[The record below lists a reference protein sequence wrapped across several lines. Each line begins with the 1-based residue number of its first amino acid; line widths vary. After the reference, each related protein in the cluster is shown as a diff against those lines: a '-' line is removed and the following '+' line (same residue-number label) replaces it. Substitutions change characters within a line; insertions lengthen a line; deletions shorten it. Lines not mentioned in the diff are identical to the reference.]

1 MTAISKE
8 EAVVQ
13 AVVQDVVQAVVQD
26 VAIDPLV
33 HSRLSH
39 LAYWVSQIG
48 SPPLTGAGA
57 AFLIGFTLSTAPAW
71 QWTIFYIALTILAPC
86 AYIVWLVQAGK
97 VADFHLP
104 NREQRIRP
112 LLLSVGA
119 AIVTWSVF
127 YQVEAP
133 QLLQM
138 LATVNGI
145 QTALFLVITL
155 RWKISL
161 HCTAATILSEL
172 AFVLFGASAAPLT
185 MSVPLIAWSRV
196 HLQRHTVGQT
206 VAGVLLGIAILTP
219 ALFMYLS

>member
-1 MTAISKE
+1 MVGNQQVTEMTVISKE
-8 EAVVQ
+8 EMVAQEVAVER
-13 AVVQDVVQAVVQD
+13 
-26 VAIDPLV
+26 LTK
-33 HSRLSH
+33 SRLSQ

-57 AFLIGFTLSTAPAW
+57 AFLIGFTLSTTLAW

-86 AYIVWLVQAGK
+86 AYIIWLVQAGK

-119 AIVTWSVF
+119 AIVTWLVL

-133 QLLQM
+133 RLLQM
-138 LATVNGI
+138 LATVNGV
-145 QTALFLVITL
+145 QTVLFLAITL

-172 AFVLFGASAAPLT
+172 AFVLFGIGAVPLT

-196 HLQRHTVGQT
+196 HLERHTIGQT
-206 VAGVLLGIAILTP
+206 VAGVCLGAGILTP
-219 ALFMYLS
+219 ALFMYLF

>member
-1 MTAISKE
+1 MTVISKE
-8 EAVVQ
+8 EM
-13 AVVQDVVQAVVQD
+13 
-26 VAIDPLV
+26 VAQEVAMEQLTK
-33 HSRLSH
+33 SRLSQ

-57 AFLIGFTLSTAPAW
+57 AFLIGFTHSTTLAW

-86 AYIVWLVQAGK
+86 AYILWLVQAGK

-119 AIVTWSVF
+119 AIVTWMVL

-133 QLLQM
+133 RLLQM
-138 LATVNGI
+138 LATVNGV
-145 QTALFLVITL
+145 QTVLFLAITL

-172 AFVLFGASAAPLT
+172 AFVLFGVGAVPLT

-196 HLQRHTVGQT
+196 HLERHTVGQT
-206 VAGVLLGIAILTP
+206 VAGVCLGVGILTP
-219 ALFMYLS
+219 ALWMYWG